1 MEGHVY
7 LRTHNLEAE
16 HMLLDLGQVVTEL
29 HGEAAPEQ
37 SRGGI
42 TLVKEG
48 GLSLVLTHLHAGG
61 RMQEHGTPGAATVQV
76 LAGRVRMRIGDESL
90 EVEAGKLMAFN
101 AGVRHSVE
109 AIEDSTLLLTL
120 ASGEPG

>member
-1 MEGHVY
+1 MEGHTY
-7 LRTHNLEAE
+7 LRTHNLAAE

-29 HGEAAPEQ
+29 HGEAAREQ

-48 GLSLVLTHLHAGG
+48 GLSLVLTHLHEGA
-61 RMQEHGTPGAATVQV
+61 RMHEHATPGAALVQV
-76 LAGRVRMRIGDESL
+76 LDGHVRMQIGEEMLD
-90 EVEAGKLMAFN
+90 VEAGRLMAFN

-109 AIEDSTLLLTL
+109 ALEDSTLLLTL
-120 ASGEPG
+120 ASGES